1 MTNEEKLGNL
11 IMHENAYFYVKENSA
26 FLSKSKIIQI
36 FKAASEDKKGNYLLK
51 IEPVSKEFEGGKEFR
66 YSVIVFK
73 YNKKAAFIDK
83 PINDWE
89 ESKLAFLCIIDFED
103 YIVILRRNISSISD
117 FLSDFEPLD
126 YSVLTSIYMSEDT
139 TYEKFTMDN
148 ISISPSAIRQKMLE
162 SSNLQETLSGLGL
175 QNYTLNNARI
185 RQGDQQIGLAL
196 KTSRINNLGEKKDI
210 YSIFQWA
217 LNVIALVENHQPTQ
231 GFLTSFAKPI
241 NFGDYYQSLMPNAV
255 LITLS
260 KLYGDFEAGKIRRCY
275 IKYKER
281 EKNFNLLK
289 YLRGFETYL
298 EVNHQD
304 DSFQLPHPM
313 ISDLNL
319 AIYPKSIRIRSKKL
333 SNVFIEY
340 ENNYTPRILSVV
352 NYSNSFITTFE
363 DAEFIYTNRKLFKD
377 SRLLGNIDALLKI
390 FVPYPDLLNTISEKG
405 SFNTNTTEF
414 SSRSVFGF
422 VENEFKSNF
431 QYFVCDDLSKEW
443 ADFIG
448 ISDTEIAFF
457 HAKSNDKILSASAF
471 QDVVGQA
478 LKNLGNI
485 LPTDDQFSIKQ
496 NLWNANYK
504 NGGNITQIARIRTG
518 QNSHVVIDDYKKI
531 KTYPNLNKSVYLVV
545 DFISK
550 SILEDRLVKLQ
561 DNLSFAERNEVIQI
575 LWFISSLISSCADAG
590 TQVFIC
596 CKP

>member
-1 MTNEEKLGNL
+1 MTDEEKLENL
-11 IMHENAYFYVKENSA
+11 IMHENAYFYVKENSG
-26 FLSKSKIIQI
+26 FLSKNKILQI

-51 IEPVSKEFEGGKEFR
+51 IEPVLETDEDGIEFK
-66 YSVIVFK
+66 YSIIVFK
-73 YNKKAAFIDK
+73 YHKKAAFIDK
-83 PINDWE
+83 PIDDWE
-89 ESKLAFLCIIDFED
+89 ESKLAFLCLIDFKD
-103 YIVILRRNISSISD
+103 HIVILRRNISSISD

-126 YSVLTSIYMSEDT
+126 YETLTSMYIGDNT

-148 ISISPSAIRQKMLE
+148 ISISQSAIRQKMLE

-175 QNYTLNNARI
+175 QSYTLNNARI

-210 YSIFQWA
+210 FNIFKWA
-217 LNVIALVENHQPTQ
+217 INVISLVQSNPTTE

-241 NFGDYYQSLMPNAV
+241 NFGDHYQSLVPNAV

-260 KLYGDFEAGKIRRCY
+260 KLYADFEAGKIRRCY
-275 IKYKER
+275 IKYKEK

-289 YLRGFETYL
+289 FLHGFETYL
-298 EVNHQD
+298 EVKHID
-304 DSFQLPHPM
+304 GSFLLPHKM
-313 ISDLNL
+313 INDLNI
-319 AIYPKSIRIRSKKL
+319 AMYPKSIRLRSKKL
-333 SNVFIEY
+333 SNIYIEY
-340 ENNYTPRILSVV
+340 ENNYNPRILSVV

-363 DAEFIYTNRKLFKD
+363 DAEFIYTNRKLFQD
-377 SRLLGNIDALLKI
+377 SRLLGNIEALLKI
-390 FVPYPDLLNTISEKG
+390 FIPYPDLQNTINEKG
-405 SFNTNTTEF
+405 SFVRTSTQF
-414 SSRSVFGF
+414 SHNSTFG
-422 VENEFKSNF
+422 VIENEFKSNF

-448 ISDTEIAFF
+448 LSDTSVTFF
-457 HAKSNDKILSASAF
+457 HAKSSSKILSASAF
-471 QDVVGQA
+471 QEVVGQA

-496 NLWNANYK
+496 NFWNAKYK
-504 NGGNITQIARIRTG
+504 NEGIVTNITRIRTG
-518 QNSHVVIDDYKKI
+518 QNSSDLINYYKTI
-531 KTYPNLNKSVYLVV
+531 KKYPNLNKSVYLVV

-550 SILEDRLVKLQ
+550 KTLEDRLLKLQ
-561 DNLSFAERNEVIQI
+561 KNERFRERNEVIQI